1 MTTADQIAD
10 LEAILNAGGKRVSTE
25 GLTVDFDPEEIRRR
39 LAALRQKA
47 DASKRPR
54 IGKMN
59 LSNF

>member
-1 MTTADQIAD
+1 MTIAEQIAD
-10 LEAILNAGGKRVSTE
+10 LESILNSGGKRVTTE
-25 GLTVDFDPEEIRRR
+25 GLSVDFDPNEIRRR